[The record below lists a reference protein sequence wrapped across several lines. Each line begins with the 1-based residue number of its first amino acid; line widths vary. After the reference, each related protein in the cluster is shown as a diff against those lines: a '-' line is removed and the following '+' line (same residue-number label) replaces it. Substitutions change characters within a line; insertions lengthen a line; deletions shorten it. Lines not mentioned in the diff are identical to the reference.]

1 MYPSGHDLTVCRQRL
16 DVARQPDTE
25 DQPSAN
31 YVTCRCQHCD
41 KGIEFD
47 ASGFAKGE
55 TQIVNCP
62 HCALETV
69 LFVPP
74 PVSETHIQQPAP
86 PIIGIPKKKN
96 RRTIGGILAIAF
108 ACVLLGGLGIFVFPL
123 LIPKTWEKTDTFQSG
138 DVSVK
143 VERMYNS
150 ADFIPN
156 GIGSGVTPTAD
167 LFHVRMRISN
177 LSKTQKIDFT
187 TWRSRG
193 FGFSSRQATLSDN
206 FGNYFKAITF
216 DPTPTY
222 LQDENTIY
230 PGQDISDILVFQQPV
245 SNLKWFHLELP
256 ASNFGQSGTIRF
268 EIPPNIY
275 GTPLF

>member
-1 MYPSGHDLTVCRQRL
+1 MSKQINPPH
-16 DVARQPDTE
+16 
-25 DQPSAN
+25 

-55 TQIVNCP
+55 TQTINCP
-62 HCALETV
+62 HCGLETM

-74 PVSETHIQQPAP
+74 ADSGTNKQQTAP
-86 PIIGIPKKKN
+86 PIIAVSKTKKS
-96 RRTIGGILAIAF
+96 RTVGGILAIVF
-108 ACVLLGGLGIFVFPL
+108 GCVLLVGFGLFVFPL
-123 LIPKTWEKTDTFQSG
+123 LIPKTWVKTDTFQSG
-138 DVSVK
+138 DVLVK
-143 VERMYNS
+143 VERLYNS
-150 ADFIPN
+150 PDFVPN
-156 GIGSGVTPTAD
+156 GIGSGVTPTAE
-167 LFHVRMRISN
+167 LFHVRIRISN
-177 LSKTQKIDFT
+177 LSKTQKVEFT

-193 FGFSSRQATLSDN
+193 FEFSARQATLSDN
-206 FGNYFKAITF
+206 FGNHYKAITF

-256 ASNFGQSGTIRF
+256 ARNFGQSGTIRF